1 MYNDYNFFDLK
12 TSMQENIKA
21 QEKFL
26 KSFESMLDIK
36 GNQANQTPREVVFEE
51 DKLKLFHYKKSTR
64 TINKVPTII
73 VYALVNTP
81 AMMDIGEDKSF
92 IKKLVDSGLDLY
104 LIEWGFPSR
113 DDKYLTLDDYINIY
127 IDDCVDYIRKASGVD
142 KINILG
148 VCQGGTFSL
157 MYTAL
162 HPEKVKNI
170 VTMVTPVD
178 FSTDDGLL
186 FKWGKYLNP
195 DRMVEAYGV
204 VPGEFMNTGF
214 LTLKPISLMV
224 NKYVDLINDL
234 DEPDNLSNFMTMEKW
249 IFDSPGQAGMAYKDF
264 LNSMYREN
272 KLVKGEM
279 EIGGKKV
286 DLKNIKQPVLNLY
299 AERDNQVPN
308 AASIPLKDLVGSKDY
323 TAKAFPTGHIGMFV
337 SGRSQREVAPTVIDW
352 IKEHSK

>member
-1 MYNDYNFFDLK
+1 MFNNFNFFDLK
-12 TSMQENIKA
+12 SSMQDSIKA

-26 KSFESMLDIK
+26 KSFESMMDVK
-36 GNQANQTPREVVFEE
+36 GNLSNQTPREVVFEE
-51 DKLKLFHYKKSTR
+51 DKLKLYHYKKSTR
-64 TINKVPTII
+64 TVSKVPTLI

-81 AMMDIGEDKSF
+81 AMMDIGDDKSF

-104 LIEWGFPSR
+104 LIEWGFPTQE
-113 DDKYLTLDDYINIY
+113 DKYLTLDDYINIY
-127 IDDCVDYIRKASGVD
+127 IDDCVDHIRKESGAD

-162 HPEKVKNI
+162 HQEKIKNV

-186 FKWGKYLNP
+186 FKWGKYLNS

-272 KLVKGEM
+272 KLAKGEM

-286 DLKNIKQPVLNLY
+286 DLKKITQPVLNLY

-323 TAKAFPTGHIGMFV
+323 TAKGFPTGHIGMFV
-337 SGRSQREVAPTVIDW
+337 SGRSQKEVAPTVVDW
-352 IKEHSK
+352 VKAHSK

>member
-1 MYNDYNFFDLK
+1 MYSDFNFFDLR
-12 TSMQENIKA
+12 TSMQDNIKA

-26 KSFESMLDIK
+26 KSFESMVDVK

-51 DKLKLFHYKKSTR
+51 DKLKLFHYKQSASTKSK
-64 TINKVPTII
+64 IPTLI

-113 DDKYLTLDDYINIY
+113 DDAYLTLDDYINIY
-127 IDDCVDYIRKASGVD
+127 IDDCVEHIRKESGAS

-162 HPEKVKNI
+162 HPEKVKNL

-186 FKWGKYLNP
+186 FKWGKFLNA

-234 DEPDNLSNFMTMEKW
+234 DEPDSMSNFMTMEKW
-249 IFDSPGQAGMAYKDF
+249 IFDSPSQAGMAYKDF

-272 KLVKGEM
+272 KLCKGEM
-279 EIGGKKV
+279 EVGGKKV
-286 DLKNIKQPVLNLY
+286 DLKKIKQPVLNLY

-308 AASIPLKDLVGSKDY
+308 AATTPLKDLVGSKDY
-323 TAKAFPTGHIGMFV
+323 TAKGFATGHIGMFV
-337 SGRSQREVAPTVIDW
+337 SGRSQREVAPTVIEW
-352 IKEHSK
+352 LAERSK